1 MPSVTGGEG
10 KSVAQA
16 PDRAPV
22 CHVTSR
28 GLPFEPYFGSLR
40 RTLHAPAVGQVP
52 DHPKAPPP
60 AGALTPRAAC
70 EAVSVIE
77 YPAVDAAVDAQVEHD
92 RGVVLRGAVD
102 DPVRHELGDHQ
113 LEVVKQR
120 A

>member
-1 MPSVTGGEG
+1 MP
-10 KSVAQA
+10 
-16 PDRAPV
+16 
-22 CHVTSR
+22 
-28 GLPFEPYFGSLR
+28 
-40 RTLHAPAVGQVP
+40 PAVGQVP

-113 LEVVKQR
+113 HEVVKQR
-120 A
+120 ARDARGQFFRDDAPGHRRTLQLGLDLVEGTNA